1 MFYAYDVNKYIIDRN
16 PSSTVEDALQVECA
30 AYVSIPH
37 TFTGYG
43 ASNIEYSNDACIV
56 EDFPGVIPGSWDR
69 DALAPVEMLTDSDG
83 EPTEL
88 AEVMERLENLEIIYD
103 LGDYHERDDLSQL
116 EHLLQ
121 LDPTVSEA
129 QWIAAGYATDWMYWP
144 AWDGED
150 YYYIP
155 EDEYAILRAA
165 VI

>member
-1 MFYAYDVNKYIIDRN
+1 MFYAYDVKKHVISQNS
-16 PSSTVEDALQVECA
+16 SSTVEDALQVEGV
-30 AYVSIPH
+30 AYVSVPH

-56 EDFPGVIPGSWDR
+56 RDFPGVIPSGGYH

-83 EPTEL
+83 EL
-88 AEVMERLENLEIIYD
+88 AEIMERLENMEAIYND
-103 LGDYHERDDLSQL
+103 DDYNERDLNSQM
-116 EHLLQ
+116 EHLRQ
-121 LDPTVSEA
+121 LDPTVTDS
-129 QWIAAGYATDWMYWP
+129 QWLAAGNATDWMYWP
-144 AWDGED
+144 AWEGES

>member
-16 PSSTVEDALQVECA
+16 ASSTVEDALQVEGV
-30 AYVSIPH
+30 AYVSVPH
-37 TFTGYG
+37 TCTGYG

-83 EPTEL
+83 ELVEI
-88 AEVMERLENLEIIYD
+88 MERLENMEAIYND
-103 LGDYHERDDLSQL
+103 DDYNERDLNSQR
-116 EHLLQ
+116 EHLRQ

-129 QWIAAGYATDWMYWP
+129 QWLAAGNATNWMYWP
-144 AWDGED
+144 AWEGED
-150 YYYIP
+150 YYYIS
-155 EDEYAILRAA
+155 EDDYAILRSA